1 VPLSV
6 ERYSQEGKR
15 AMKLLH
21 DLGDKAPVPGGV
33 AWASFVAGT
42 LRELSIGLIPG
53 IISCIVLA
61 LERLPG

>member
-1 VPLSV
+1 
-6 ERYSQEGKR
+6 
-15 AMKLLH
+15 MKLLH